1 MLTAIP
7 LLTLPQFIM
16 LQYVKGKA
24 DSWHTLSGYDK
35 YNALAWELISHLWF
49 LLVRG
54 VNDPEHVG
62 VYPDETQIDAKRRR
76 QRACGVN
83 DEVNA
88 DFCSAGFRLCRR
100 QKNDFHPLPFDSQ
113 RWHV

>member
-35 YNALAWELISHLWF
+35 YNALARELISHLWF
-49 LLVRG
+49 
-54 VNDPEHVG
+54 
-62 VYPDETQIDAKRRR
+62 YWFSW
-76 QRACGVN
+76 C
-83 DEVNA
+83 
-88 DFCSAGFRLCRR
+88 
-100 QKNDFHPLPFDSQ
+100 
-113 RWHV
+113 